1 MIIFPNIDDRKKL
14 FKGVIINKIIKIN
27 EKPIHVHTFCVD
39 FENSIMEKL
48 VILVEDIVKI

>member
-1 MIIFPNIDDRKKL
+1 MLLNRKNYKFL
-14 FKGVIINKIIKIN
+14 FKSDIEKIIKIN